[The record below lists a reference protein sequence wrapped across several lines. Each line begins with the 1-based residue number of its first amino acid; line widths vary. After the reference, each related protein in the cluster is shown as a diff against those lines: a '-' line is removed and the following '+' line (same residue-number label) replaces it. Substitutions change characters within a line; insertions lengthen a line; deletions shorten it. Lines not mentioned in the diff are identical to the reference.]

1 MKRKNLILVFFIIII
16 IIILYVCFFK
26 VPITKQKNTNN
37 SMAQSKDTK
46 ATTTEMSSTKNSQI
60 EDHYEKDYP
69 KLTVISN
76 TNIYESPDLNSKVIE
91 TIDTG
96 DKVVKVENMGKFTKI
111 LYSTSS
117 NSKQGYIESNLLKPS
132 AIIPNNFNDF
142 TVPNNVKKIEYGKSG
157 EGRPLYYYQIGNG
170 KKTLLMT
177 FEIHGFEDAWAQDG
191 FELTKIAKY
200 LIMNLAKED
209 TNNKSLNDWTIDI
222 VPSANPD
229 GLLDGHTNAGPG
241 RSQITKQI
249 DINRDF
255 PGPGFTATAT
265 ARNNTDGATPLQAP
279 EAKALANLT
288 DKLMK
293 ESDGKLAVV
302 DTHGWLDMTSGDQ
315 NLANYF
321 DDQFNLH
328 NTVIHKM
335 YYGGYFVG
343 YAKMIGAKSVI
354 VELPNP
360 TSPEN
365 LESQHFDQKML
376 NAVNNL
382 IQTYNLN

>member
-1 MKRKNLILVFFIIII
+1 MKRKNLILVFFIIVII
-16 IIILYVCFFK
+16 IVLYICFFK
-26 VPITKQKNTNN
+26 TTITKQKNITNSQTQN
-37 SMAQSKDTK
+37 NNAK
-46 ATTTEMSSTKNSQI
+46 ATTTEISSIKTSQK
-60 EDHYEKDYP
+60 EDSYEKEYP
-69 KLTVISN
+69 KLTVTNN
-76 TNIYESPDLNSKVIE
+76 TNIYANPDLNSTVLE
-91 TIDTG
+91 TIDAG

-111 LYSTSS
+111 LYYTSVA
-117 NSKQGYIESNLLKPS
+117 SKDGYIESEFLKPS

-142 TVPNNVKKIEYGKSG
+142 SVPSNVKKIEYGKSG
-157 EGRPLYYYQIGNG
+157 ENRPLYYYQIGNG

-191 FELTKIAKY
+191 LELTKIAKY

-209 TNNKSLNDWTIDI
+209 SDNKGLNDWTIDI

-255 PGPGFTATAT
+255 PGPGFVPTAT

-302 DTHGWLDMTSGDQ
+302 DTHGWLDMTSGNQ

-321 DDQFNLH
+321 DEQFNLH

-354 VELPNP
+354 VELPKP

-365 LESQHFDQKML
+365 LEAQHFDQKML

-382 IQTYNLN
+382 IKDYNLN